1 MTVLDLT
8 DGPLC
13 WDSPSPEETLRLGRV
28 LGELLEAGDVVAL
41 FGELGSGKTV
51 LVQGIASGLGGPAR
65 EVQSPSFTLVN
76 EYACAGPGAA
86 AARRSRQLAHV
97 DLYRLASAEE
107 VPGIGWDHYLG
118 GRYVVAV
125 EWAERALA
133 WLPKDH
139 LRVHLESRGSATRRF
154 QVQGTGPRSRAI
166 LRRWI
171 EAAAPSL
178 EFG

>member
-28 LGELLEAGDVVAL
+28 LGELLEAGDVLAL

-51 LVQGIASGLGGPAR
+51 LVQGIAGGLGCPVR
-65 EVQSPSFTLVN
+65 EVHSPSFTLVN
-76 EYACAGPGAA
+76 EYVGAA
-86 AARRSRQLAHV
+86 VGRPSHHLAHV

-139 LRVHLESRGSATRRF
+139 LRVHLESRGSTTRRF